1 MQAVRWVPRGMLA
14 ERAPSEERAR
24 GERQASVS
32 VSRGG
37 RVGTLAVSR
46 GGVSR
51 QPWRSGRDFSRQP
64 WRCQP
69 SAVAVGSGLLARL
82 GSGRMAGSRW
92 QMPKAEVWR
101 LFFSAMPKAPFC
113 RWRWHRWRQS
123 EPTRRGGKAKPPAVA
138 PPAAN
143 GAQASREKSR
153 QTERRHCQR
162 CQPSAPS
169 RAEPADPTRPP
180 RLTADTPTA
189 DG

>member
-1 MQAVRWVPRGMLA
+1 MAGSRSEHRARNERGGSGK
-14 ERAPSEERAR
+14 RAPPT
-24 GERQASVS
+24 
-32 VSRGG
+32 VSRH
-37 RVGTLAVSR
+37 
-46 GGVSR
+46 
-51 QPWRSGRDFSRQP
+51 PWRSGRDFSREP
-64 WRCQP
+64 WGCQP

-82 GSGRMAGSRW
+82 GSGRLAGSRW

-162 CQPSAPS
+162 CPPAAPS

-189 DG
+189 HG